1 MKAIRIFAYGGP
13 EVLQLTDVPIPD
25 CGPGDLLVRVVAAG
39 INPLDWKLRAGA
51 MAGTLDKPLPFTPGL
66 DAAGVVV
73 ALGGR
78 VQGFSLEDRVCFYAN
93 TVQDGTY
100 AEYVVVPATQAAC
113 IPPGLSFVDAAALPT
128 PGQAAWTALVDMA
141 RLQPG
146 NSVLIHGAAGA
157 VGGVAVQLAK
167 QLGAYVVAMASANR
181 TARVKALGADEV
193 LDYRDG
199 RAALPLRGM
208 DVVLDTI
215 GGEVQDASWCTLQA
229 GGLLLATSMAPSQE
243 RAQQAGVRA
252 GLVMTQP
259 RGNVLATLLA
269 RQLRV
274 EVARTLPMAD
284 AAEAHRLGEWG
295 LAGGKMVLLMPPR
308 VL

>member
-1 MKAIRIFAYGGP
+1 MQESLSRTLAAKQRMTSGGNMKAIRIFAYGGP
-13 EVLQLTDVPIPD
+13 EVLQLTDIPIPD

-78 VQGFSLEDRVCFYAN
+78 
-93 TVQDGTY
+93 
-100 AEYVVVPATQAAC
+100 AAC

-167 QLGAYVVAMASANR
+167 QLGAYVVAMASAHWWR
-181 TARVKALGADEV
+181 STGRFMVHPAGRGAV
-193 LDYRDG
+193 TG
-199 RAALPLRGM
+199 HQHGA
-208 DVVLDTI
+208 
-215 GGEVQDASWCTLQA
+215 
-229 GGLLLATSMAPSQE
+229 
-243 RAQQAGVRA
+243 
-252 GLVMTQP
+252 
-259 RGNVLATLLA
+259 
-269 RQLRV
+269 
-274 EVARTLPMAD
+274 
-284 AAEAHRLGEWG
+284 
-295 LAGGKMVLLMPPR
+295 LAGAGATGRRACR
-308 VL
+308 VGHDPATWQCVGHFTGTPATC